1 MDKNLSH
8 MVSPLKLPQRILLG
22 PGPSNVSPRVLS
34 ALSLPVVGHLD
45 PEFFKVMEDNKKML
59 RWIFQTENELTFPVS
74 GTGSAGMETCLVNLM
89 EEGDG
94 VLVGVN
100 GVFGTRMA
108 DIVERYGGK
117 LIRVEAPWGE
127 IIQPEQ
133 VENALKNNQVK
144 IICLVHAETSTG
156 VWQPVEE
163 ISKIVHNHGALLV
176 LDTVT
181 SLGGCP
187 VQLDKWQVDASY
199 SGTQKC
205 LSCPPGLSP
214 VSFNRAAQEKIKNR
228 DSKVKSWYLD
238 TTMIARYWGEERVYH
253 HTAPVSM
260 NYALH
265 EALALITEEGLEAR
279 FKRHRLNH
287 MALMAG
293 LSAMGIEF
301 AAQEG
306 HRLWMLNSVRVP
318 NGVKDAEVRKR
329 LLQDFSIEI
338 GGGLGPLAGKT
349 WRIGLMGESSKQEH
363 VLTLIRRLSQILP
376 DYGLK
381 VSGEEAK
388 AAAQKVYAGE
398 KD

>member
-1 MDKNLSH
+1 M
-8 MVSPLKLPQRILLG
+8 PLNLPQRVLLG
-22 PGPSNVSPRVLS
+22 PGPSNVASRVLS
-34 ALSLPVVGHLD
+34 ALSAPVVGHLD
-45 PEFFKVMEDNKKML
+45 PEFFKIMENNKAML
-59 RWIFQTENELTFPVS
+59 RQVFQTKNELTFPVS

-94 VLVGVN
+94 VLVCVN

-117 LIRVEAPWGE
+117 LTKVESPWGE
-127 IIQPEQ
+127 IIRPEQ
-133 VENALKNNQVK
+133 VESALKDNQIK
-144 IICLVHAETSTG
+144 IVCLVHAETSTG
-156 VWQPVEE
+156 VWQPVDE
-163 ISKIVHNHGALLV
+163 IAKIVHDHGALLI

-187 VQLDKWQVDASY
+187 VELDKWQVDAAY

-214 VSFNRAAQEKIKNR
+214 VSFSKAGEEKIKRR

-238 TTMIARYWGEERVYH
+238 TTMIGRYWGEERVYH

-265 EALALITEEGLEAR
+265 EALAVVLEEGLEAR
-279 FKRHRLNH
+279 YTRHRINH
-287 MALMAG
+287 LALVAG
-293 LSAMGIEF
+293 FGAMGIEF

-318 NGVKDAEVRKR
+318 DGVTDAEVRKR
-329 LLQDFSIEI
+329 LLQEFSIEI

-349 WRIGLMGESSKQEH
+349 WRIGLMGESSRKEN
-363 VLTLIRRLSQILP
+363 VTKLIECLSRILP

-381 VSGEEAK
+381 VSGKDAL
-388 AAAQKVYAGE
+388 AAAEKVYNDMKE
-398 KD
+398 

>member
-1 MDKNLSH
+1 
-8 MVSPLKLPQRILLG
+8 
-22 PGPSNVSPRVLS
+22 
-34 ALSLPVVGHLD
+34 VGHLD
-45 PEFFKVMEDNKKML
+45 PEFFKVMEDNKEML
-59 RWIFQTENELTFPVS
+59 RWIFQTENDLTFPVS

-94 VLVGVN
+94 VLVCVN

-117 LIRVEAPWGE
+117 LTRVESPWGE
-127 IIQPEQ
+127 IIRPEQ
-133 VENALKNNQVK
+133 VENALKSNQVK
-144 IICLVHAETSTG
+144 IVCLVHAETSTG
-156 VWQPVEE
+156 IWQPVEE
-163 ISKIVHNHGALLV
+163 IAKIVHDHGALLI

-187 VQLDKWQVDASY
+187 VQLDQWLVDASY

-214 VSFNRAAQEKIKNR
+214 ISFSRAGQDKINHR
-228 DSKVKSWYLD
+228 DSKVKSWYFD

-265 EALALITEEGLEAR
+265 EALALIMEEGLEAR
-279 FKRHRLNH
+279 FKRHRVNH

-318 NGVKDAEVRKR
+318 DGVKDAEVRKR
-329 LLQDFSIEI
+329 LLQEFNIEI

-363 VLTLIRRLSQILP
+363 VLTLIRCLSQILP
-376 DYGLK
+376 DYGIK
-381 VSGEEAK
+381 VSGTEAK
-388 AAAQKVYAGE
+388 AAALKIYTE
-398 KD
+398 MEN

>member
-1 MDKNLSH
+1 
-8 MVSPLKLPQRILLG
+8 MVSPLNLPKRTLLG
-22 PGPSNVSPRVLS
+22 PGPSNVAPRVLS
-34 ALSLPVVGHLD
+34 ALSAPVVGHLD
-45 PEFFKVMEDNKKML
+45 PEFFKVMEDNKDML
-59 RWIFQTENELTFPVS
+59 RRVFQTENELTFPVS

-94 VLVGVN
+94 VLVCVN

-108 DIVERYGGK
+108 DIVERYGGT
-117 LIRVEAPWGE
+117 LTRVEAPWGE
-127 IIQPEQ
+127 IIRSEQ
-133 VENALKNNQVK
+133 VENALKSNQVK
-144 IICLVHAETSTG
+144 IVCLVHAETSTG
-156 VWQPVEE
+156 VWQPVEG
-163 ISKIVHNHGALLV
+163 IAKIVRDHGALLI

-187 VQLDKWQVDASY
+187 VELDKWQVDAAY

-214 VSFNRAAQEKIKNR
+214 VSFSRAGEEKIKRR
-228 DSKVKSWYLD
+228 DGKVKSWYLD
-238 TTMIARYWGEERVYH
+238 TTMIGRYWGEERVYH

-265 EALALITEEGLEAR
+265 EALAVIIEEGLEDR
-279 FKRHRLNH
+279 FNRHRINH
-287 MALMAG
+287 MALTAG

-318 NGVKDAEVRKR
+318 DGVKDAEVRKR
-329 LLQDFSIEI
+329 LLQEFSIEI

-349 WRIGLMGESSKQEH
+349 WRIGLMGESSRQEN
-363 VLTLIRRLSQILP
+363 VVNLIDCLSRILP

-388 AAAQKVYAGE
+388 AAAEKVYAEE
-398 KD
+398 KN

>member
-1 MDKNLSH
+1 MLS
-8 MVSPLKLPQRILLG
+8 SLKLPQRILLG
-22 PGPSNVSPRVLS
+22 PGPSNVPQRVLN

-45 PEFFKVMEDNKKML
+45 PEFFKIMEGNKEML
-59 RWIFQTENELTFPVS
+59 RRVFQTENELTFPVS

-94 VLVGVN
+94 VLVCVN

-108 DIVERYGGK
+108 DIVERYGGILTK
-117 LIRVEAPWGE
+117 VESPWGE
-127 IIQPEQ
+127 IIRPEQ
-133 VENALKNNQVK
+133 VENALKSKEVK
-144 IICLVHAETSTG
+144 IVCLVHAETSTG

-163 ISKIVHNHGALLV
+163 IAKIVHDHGALLI

-187 VQLDKWQVDASY
+187 VELDKWQVDAAY

-214 VSFNRAAQEKIKNR
+214 VSFSKAGEEKIKRR

-238 TTMIARYWGEERVYH
+238 TTMIGRYWGEERVYH

-265 EALALITEEGLEAR
+265 ESLALILEEGLEAR
-279 FKRHRLNH
+279 FERHRINH
-287 MALMAG
+287 QALVAG

-318 NGVKDAEVRKR
+318 DGVKDAEVRKR
-329 LLQDFSIEI
+329 LLQEFNIEI

-349 WRIGLMGESSKQEH
+349 WRIGLMGESSKQENI
-363 VLTLIRRLSQILP
+363 LELIRCLSEILL
-376 DYGLK
+376 DYGIK
-381 VSGEEAK
+381 ASGKDAISVAERVYTE
-388 AAAQKVYAGE
+388 QK
-398 KD
+398 K

>member
-1 MDKNLSH
+1 

-22 PGPSNVSPRVLS
+22 PGPSNVPPRVLS

-45 PEFFKVMEDNKKML
+45 PEFFKVMEDNKEML
-59 RWIFQTENELTFPVS
+59 RWIFQTENDLTFPVS

-94 VLVGVN
+94 VLVCVN

-117 LIRVEAPWGE
+117 LTRVEAPWGE
-127 IIQPEQ
+127 IIRPEQ
-133 VENALKNNQVK
+133 VENALKSNQVK
-144 IICLVHAETSTG
+144 IVCLVHAETSTG
-156 VWQPVEE
+156 IWQPVEE
-163 ISKIVHNHGALLV
+163 IAKIVHDHGALLI

-187 VQLDKWQVDASY
+187 VQLDQWQVDASY

-214 VSFNRAAQEKIKNR
+214 ISFSRAGQDKINHR

-238 TTMIARYWGEERVYH
+238 TTMIGRYWGEERVYH
-253 HTAPVSM
+253 HTAPISM

-265 EALALITEEGLEAR
+265 EALALIMEEGMEAR
-279 FKRHRLNH
+279 FERHRINH
-287 MALMAG
+287 LALMAG

-318 NGVKDAEVRKR
+318 DGVKDAEVRKR
-329 LLQDFSIEI
+329 LLQEFNIEI

-363 VLTLIRRLSQILP
+363 VLTLIRCLSQILP

-388 AAAQKVYAGE
+388 AAVLKIYTE
-398 KD
+398 MEN

>member
-1 MDKNLSH
+1 MDKNR
-8 MVSPLKLPQRILLG
+8 SPMISSLKLPQRILLG
-22 PGPSNVSPRVLS
+22 PGPSNVPPRVLS

-59 RWIFQTENELTFPVS
+59 RWIFHTENELTFPVS

-89 EEGDG
+89 EEGDV

-117 LIRVEAPWGE
+117 LISVEAPWGE

-133 VENALKNNQVK
+133 VENALKKNQVK
-144 IICLVHAETSTG
+144 SVCLVHAETSTG

-163 ISKIVHNHGALLV
+163 ISKIVHDHGALLV

-187 VQLDKWQVDASY
+187 VTLDQWQVDSSY

-214 VSFNRAAQEKIKNR
+214 VSFSTAAQEKIKNR
-228 DSKVKSWYLD
+228 KSKVKSWYLD
-238 TTMIARYWGEERVYH
+238 TTMIGRYWGEERVYH
-253 HTAPVSM
+253 HTAPISM

-293 LSAMGIEF
+293 FNAMGIEF
-301 AAQEG
+301 AAQEA

-318 NGVKDAEVRKR
+318 SGVKDAEVRKR
-329 LLQDFSIEI
+329 LLQEFGIEI

-363 VLTLIRRLSQILP
+363 VLTLIRCLSQIRP

-381 VSGEEAK
+381 VSGEDAK
-388 AAAQKVYAGE
+388 AAAQRVYAE
-398 KD
+398 VKI